1 MSARHAGLVMLIVA
15 IAACSGC
22 GNSSASANTGA
33 SGSLT
38 VYAAAS
44 LKAAVA
50 KAADE
55 YAAEHT
61 EATLTLSTDSSSAL
75 ETKIEQGAPADVF
88 LSADLTNPRKLVDLG
103 LAAGDVVNFADNS
116 LAVIV
121 PRGNP
126 AGIRSPADLAKSGVK
141 VIAAGEAVPI
151 TMYASELAVNLAS
164 RPGYPADFARRYSQN
179 IVSKEDN
186 VAAVVSKIEL
196 GEGDAAIVYASDAKA
211 SAKVL
216 TLDVPPYANVDV
228 TYGGVVLKSSTNRD
242 AAKTFLSWLA
252 GSEGQAVLAS
262 FGFRP
267 PS

>member
-1 MSARHAGLVMLIVA
+1 VNARQAVLVLLIVA
-15 IAACSGC
+15 VAACSGG
-22 GNSSASANTGA
+22 GNSSASSRAGKT
-33 SGSLT
+33 LT

-55 YAAEHT
+55 YAAGHPG
-61 EATLTLSTDSSSAL
+61 ATFTMSTDSSSAL

-103 LAAGDVVNFADNS
+103 LASGDVVNFARNS
-116 LAVIV
+116 LIVIV
-121 PRGNP
+121 PRDNP
-126 AGIRSPADLAKSGVK
+126 AGIRSPADLARTGVK
-141 VIAAGEAVPI
+141 VIAAGDTVPI
-151 TMYASELAVNLAS
+151 TAYASELAVNLGS
-164 RPGYPADFARRYSQN
+164 KPGYPADFARRYSHN

-211 SAKVL
+211 SAKVS
-216 TLDVPPYANVDV
+216 TVVVPAYANVDV
-228 TYGGVVLKSSTNRD
+228 TYGGVVIRASANGD
-242 AAKTFLSWLA
+242 AARAFLAWLT
-252 GSEGQAVLAS
+252 GPQGQSILAS

-267 PS
+267 GS